1 MYKELVSDYLNE
13 NKGIITAFILITLLT
28 FPIESIAIPELYG
41 RLYNTVSGGKR
52 SDELLRRVG
61 KIILFIIGIWLFI
74 QVFYYIKNWLIGKI
88 LPTYLEFTRRVL
100 FTRIIENYENNYQ
113 DIKISKNINRL
124 FGLTR
129 DMKDVFFY
137 VATCLIPLALT
148 IGIVNIYFYF
158 IDWKIGLVATIAV
171 GIMTIVSYFFS
182 VKIIEVSAV
191 REGKFLDM
199 SERIHDSFENL
210 MNIYINNEKNKELQ
224 KTQTVQT
231 EHTDYYNKQLDLI
244 NNMQISTCVMSVI
257 MFSIIIGI
265 AYYNFSRGIFTSQRF
280 ITVSLVIIYFLG
292 FLININSW
300 TPEQLMNLG
309 ILKNSDEFLNDI
321 LRSKD
326 NKYVKNPK
334 LNGDIVIDN
343 ISYGYGENDP
353 IFSGFS
359 LRIKKN
365 ERVAILGQSGSG
377 KSTLMKILL
386 GLLPLKGGVITINN
400 VPIQN
405 IEPEVLRRHINY
417 INQRTQLLNGTV
429 LENMKYGN
437 TIDDKK
443 LVALVKK
450 YGLDANFQSLE
461 QGLRSDVGNQGKS
474 MSGGMQKIIM
484 NVRGILKKGSVV
496 VFDEPLAG
504 LDAITRVKMI
514 KMIDDMTKNKTLIVI
529 THDKEILRIMN
540 KTINLHDMKKKTAV
554 AVATAEV
561 ATAAERP
568 ALVGMG
574 TPALVPSIME
584 NFF

>member
-13 NKGIITAFILITLLT
+13 NKGIITAFIVITLLT

-61 KIILFIIGIWLFI
+61 KIILFIIGVWLFI
-74 QVFYYIKNWLIGKI
+74 QVFYYIKNWLLGKI

-100 FTRIIENYENNYQ
+100 FTKIIENYENNYQ

-148 IGIVNIYFYF
+148 IGIVNIYLY
-158 IDWKIGLVATIAV
+158 ILDWKIGLVATISIS
-171 GIMTIVSYFFS
+171 IMVIVSYIFS
-182 VKIIEVSAV
+182 VKIIEISAV

-210 MNIYINNEKNKELQ
+210 MNIYLNNEKNKEIE
-224 KTQTVQT
+224 KTQSVQN
-231 EHTDYYNKQLDLI
+231 EHTGYYNKQLDLI

-257 MFSIIIGI
+257 AFALIIGI
-265 AYYNFSRGIFTSQRF
+265 AYYNFAKGIFTSQRF
-280 ITVSLVIIYFLG
+280 ITVSLIVIYFLG

-309 ILKNSDEFLNDI
+309 IVKNSEGFLQDI
-321 LRSKD
+321 LREKK

-334 LNGDIVIDN
+334 LTGDIVVDN
-343 ISYGYGENDP
+343 ITYGYGNNDP

-359 LRIKKN
+359 LRIKNK

-377 KSTLMKILL
+377 KSTLMKIIL
-386 GLLPLKGGVITINN
+386 GLLPLTGGVITINN

-405 IEPEVLRRHINY
+405 IEPDVLRSHINY

-437 TIDDKK
+437 AIDDKK

-450 YGLDANFQSLE
+450 YGLDINFQSLE
-461 QGLRSDVGNQGKS
+461 QGLLSDVGNQGKS

-484 NVRGILKKGSVV
+484 NVRGILKKGNVI

-529 THDKEILRIMN
+529 THDKEILGIMN
-540 KTINLHDMKKKTAV
+540 KTINLHDMKKTIEPHLAV
-554 AVATAEV
+554 MKE
-561 ATAAERP
+561 
-568 ALVGMG
+568 
-574 TPALVPSIME
+574 S
-584 NFF
+584 F

>member
-13 NKGIITAFILITLLT
+13 NKGIITGFILITLLT

-41 RLYNTVSGGKR
+41 RLYNTVSGGKV

-61 KIILFIIGIWLFI
+61 KIILFIICVWLFI

-100 FTRIIENYENNYQ
+100 FTKIIENYENNYQ

-124 FGLTR
+124 FNLTR

-148 IGIVNIYFYF
+148 IGIVNIYLYF
-158 IDWKIGLVATIAV
+158 IDWKIGLIATISVA
-171 GIMTIVSYFFS
+171 IMATVSYFFS
-182 VKIIEVSAV
+182 VKIIEISAI

-210 MNIYINNEKNKELQ
+210 MNIYLNNEKNKELQ
-224 KTQTVQT
+224 KTQSAQN
-231 EHTDYYNKQLDLI
+231 EHTDFYNKQLDLI

-265 AYYNFSRGIFTSQRF
+265 AYYNFSKGIFTPQRF
-280 ITVSLVIIYFLG
+280 ITVSLIIIYFLG

-309 ILKNSDEFLNDI
+309 ILKNSEAFLNDI
-321 LRSKD
+321 LRSKN

-343 ISYGYGENDP
+343 ISYAYGNNQP

-377 KSTLMKILL
+377 KSTLMKLLL
-386 GLLPLKGGVITINN
+386 GLLPLKGGRILINN
-400 VPIQN
+400 VGIQN
-405 IEPEVLRRHINY
+405 IEPEVLRSHINY

-429 LENMKYGN
+429 LDNMKYGN

-443 LVALVKK
+443 LIGLVKK
-450 YGLDANFQSLE
+450 YGLDVNFQSLE
-461 QGLRSDVGNQGKS
+461 QGLMSDVGNQGKS

-484 NVRGILKKGSVV
+484 NVRGILKKGNVI

-514 KMIDDMTKNKTLIVI
+514 KMIDNMTKNKTLIVI
-529 THDKEILRIMN
+529 THDREILRIMN
-540 KTINLHDMKKKTAV
+540 KTINLHDMKKPI
-554 AVATAEV
+554 E
-561 ATAAERP
+561 P
-568 ALVGMG
+568 PMAL
-574 TPALVPSIME
+574 ME
-584 NFF
+584 ESF

>member
-13 NKGIITAFILITLLT
+13 NKGIITGFILITLLT

-41 RLYNTVSGGKR
+41 RLYNTVSGGKATP
-52 SDELLRRVG
+52 ELLRRVG
-61 KIILFIIGIWLFI
+61 KIILFIIGVWLFI

-100 FTRIIENYENNYQ
+100 FTKIIENYENNYQ

-124 FGLTR
+124 FNLTR

-148 IGIVNIYFYF
+148 IGIVNIYLYF
-158 IDWKIGLVATIAV
+158 IDWKIGAIATLAV
-171 GIMTIVSYFFS
+171 GIMATVSYFFS
-182 VKIIEVSAV
+182 VKIIEISAI

-210 MNIYINNEKNKELQ
+210 MNIYLNNEKNKELQ
-224 KTQTVQT
+224 KTQNAQN

-265 AYYNFSRGIFTSQRF
+265 AYYNFAKGIFTPQRF
-280 ITVSLVIIYFLG
+280 ITVSLIIIYFLG

-309 ILKNSDEFLNDI
+309 ILKNSEEFLNDI
-321 LRSKD
+321 LRSKN

-334 LNGDIVIDN
+334 LNGDIIVDN
-343 ISYGYGENDP
+343 ISYSYGGGGGGGDVAEINSQP

-359 LRIKKN
+359 LTIKKN

-377 KSTLMKILL
+377 KSTLMKLLL
-386 GLLPLKGGVITINN
+386 GLLPISGGSITINN
-400 VPIQN
+400 VPIQK
-405 IEPEVLRRHINY
+405 IEPEVLRSHINY

-429 LENMKYGN
+429 LDNMKYGN
-437 TIDDKK
+437 KIDDKK
-443 LVALVKK
+443 LIGLVKK
-450 YGLDANFQSLE
+450 YGLDVNFQNLE
-461 QGLRSDVGNQGKS
+461 KGLMSDVGNQGKS

-484 NVRGILKKGSVV
+484 NVRGILKKGNVII
-496 VFDEPLAG
+496 FDEPLAG
-504 LDAITRVKMI
+504 LDAITRKKMI
-514 KMIDDMTKNKTLIVI
+514 RMIDDMTKNKTLIVI
-529 THDKEILRIMN
+529 THDKEILGIMN
-540 KTINLHDMKKKTAV
+540 KTINLQEIKK
-554 AVATAEV
+554 
-561 ATAAERP
+561 
-568 ALVGMG
+568 
-574 TPALVPSIME
+574 
-584 NFF
+584 

>member
-61 KIILFIIGIWLFI
+61 KIILIIIGVWLFI

-148 IGIVNIYFYF
+148 IGIVNIYLYF
-158 IDWKIGLVATIAV
+158 VDWKIGLVATIAV

-224 KTQTVQT
+224 KTQTVQN
-231 EHTDYYNKQLDLI
+231 EHTEYYNKQLDLI

-265 AYYNFSRGIFTSQRF
+265 AYYNFSKGIFTSQRF
-280 ITVSLVIIYFLG
+280 ITISLVIIYFLG

-321 LRSKD
+321 LRSKN

-343 ISYGYGENDP
+343 ISYAYGENDP

-377 KSTLMKILL
+377 KSTLMKLLL

-405 IEPEVLRRHINY
+405 IEPEVLRSHINY

-429 LENMKYGN
+429 LENTKYGN

-443 LVALVKK
+443 LVEIVKK
-450 YGLDANFQSLE
+450 YGLDTNFKSLE

-484 NVRGILKKGSVV
+484 NIRGILKKGSVV

-504 LDAITRVKMI
+504 LDSITRVKMI
-514 KMIDDMTKNKTLIVI
+514 KMIDDMTKNKTLVVI

-540 KTINLHDMKKKTAV
+540 KTINLHDMKKA
-554 AVATAEV
+554 AVATATV
-561 ATAAERP
+561 AETVVPTP

>member
-61 KIILFIIGIWLFI
+61 KIIMIIIGVWLFI
-74 QVFYYIKNWLIGKI
+74 QVFYYIKNWLLGKI

-124 FGLTR
+124 FNLTR

-148 IGIVNIYFYF
+148 IGIVNIYLY
-158 IDWKIGLVATIAV
+158 ILDWKIGLIATISI
-171 GIMTIVSYFFS
+171 GIMVVVSYFFS
-182 VKIIEVSAV
+182 MKIIEISAI

-210 MNIYINNEKNKELQ
+210 MNIYLNNEKNKELE
-224 KTQTVQT
+224 KTQSVQT
-231 EHTDYYNKQLDLI
+231 EHTDYYNKQLELI
-244 NNMQISTCVMSVI
+244 NNMQISTCVMSVVA
-257 MFSIIIGI
+257 FALIIGI
-265 AYYNFSRGIFTSQRF
+265 AYYNFSKGIFTSQRF
-280 ITVSLVIIYFLG
+280 ITVSLIIIYFLG

-309 ILKNSDEFLNDI
+309 IVKNSEGFLQDI
-321 LRSKD
+321 LKEKK

-334 LNGDIVIDN
+334 LTGDIVVDN
-343 ISYGYGENDP
+343 ITYGYGDNDP

-359 LRIKKN
+359 LRIKNK
-365 ERVAILGQSGSG
+365 ERIAILGQSGSG
-377 KSTLMKILL
+377 KSTLMKLLL
-386 GLLPLKGGVITINN
+386 GLLPLKGGNIFVNDI
-400 VPIQN
+400 PIQN
-405 IEPEVLRRHINY
+405 IEPDVLRSHINY

-443 LVALVKK
+443 LVGIVKK

-484 NVRGILKKGSVV
+484 NVRGILKKGNVV

-529 THDKEILRIMN
+529 THDKEILGIMN
-540 KTINLHDMKKKTAV
+540 KTINLHDMKKKKVEMVPVQA
-554 AVATAEV
+554 
-561 ATAAERP
+561 
-568 ALVGMG
+568 
-574 TPALVPSIME
+574 PSIME

>member
-41 RLYNTVSGGKR
+41 RLYNTVSGGKATP
-52 SDELLRRVG
+52 ELLRRVG
-61 KIILFIIGIWLFI
+61 KIILFIIGVWLFI

-100 FTRIIENYENNYQ
+100 FTKIIENYENNYK

-124 FGLTR
+124 FNLTR

-148 IGIVNIYFYF
+148 IGIVNIYLYF
-158 IDWKIGLVATIAV
+158 IDWKIGLIATISV
-171 GIMTIVSYFFS
+171 GIMAIVSYFFS
-182 VKIIEVSAV
+182 VKIIEISAI

-210 MNIYINNEKNKELQ
+210 MNIYLNNEKNKELQ
-224 KTQTVQT
+224 KTQSAQN

-265 AYYNFSRGIFTSQRF
+265 AYYNFSKGIFTPQRF
-280 ITVSLVIIYFLG
+280 ITVSLIIIYFLG

-309 ILKNSDEFLNDI
+309 ILKNSEEFLNDI
-321 LRSKD
+321 LRSKN

-343 ISYGYGENDP
+343 ISYSYGDGGGGESNNQA

-359 LRIKKN
+359 LTIKKN
-365 ERVAILGQSGSG
+365 ERVAIIGQSGSG
-377 KSTLMKILL
+377 KSTLMKLLL
-386 GLLPLKGGVITINN
+386 GLLPISGGSITINN

-405 IEPEVLRRHINY
+405 IEPEVLRSHINY

-437 TIDDKK
+437 KIDDKK
-443 LVALVKK
+443 LIGIIKK
-450 YGLDANFQSLE
+450 YGLDVNFQNLE
-461 QGLRSDVGNQGKS
+461 RGLMSDVGNQGKS

-484 NVRGILKKGSVV
+484 NVRGILKKGNVIM
-496 VFDEPLAG
+496 FDEPLAG

-540 KTINLHDMKKKTAV
+540 KTINLHDMKKKTELAR
-554 AVATAEV
+554 A
-561 ATAAERP
+561 P
-568 ALVGMG
+568 AQL
-574 TPALVPSIME
+574 PVP
-584 NFF
+584 F

>member
-13 NKGIITAFILITLLT
+13 NKGIITAFILITLFT

-52 SDELLRRVG
+52 SDELLHRVG
-61 KIILFIIGIWLFI
+61 KIILIIIGVWLFI

-100 FTRIIENYENNYQ
+100 FTKIIENYENNYQ

-124 FGLTR
+124 FNLTR
-129 DMKDVFFY
+129 DIKDVFFY
-137 VATCLIPLALT
+137 SATCLIPLALT
-148 IGIVNIYFYF
+148 IGIVNIYLY
-158 IDWKIGLVATIAV
+158 ILDWKIGLVATIAI
-171 GIMTIVSYFFS
+171 GIMVVVSYFFS
-182 VKIIEVSAV
+182 LKIIKVSAI

-199 SERIHDSFENL
+199 SERVHDSFENL
-210 MNIYINNEKNKELQ
+210 MNIYLNNEKNKELE
-224 KTQTVQT
+224 KTQNIQD
-231 EHTDYYNKQLDLI
+231 EHTVYYNKQLDLI

-257 MFSIIIGI
+257 TFAIIIGI
-265 AYYNFSRGIFTSQRF
+265 AYYNFSKGIFTAQRF
-280 ITVSLVIIYFLG
+280 ITVSLIVIYFLG

-309 ILKNSDEFLNDI
+309 ILKNSEGFLRDI
-321 LRSKD
+321 LREKK

-334 LNGDIVIDN
+334 LTGDIVVDN
-343 ISYGYGENDP
+343 ITYSYGDNDP

-359 LRIKKN
+359 LRIKIK

-377 KSTLMKILL
+377 KSTLMKLLL

-405 IEPEVLRRHINY
+405 IEPDVLRSHINY

-443 LVALVKK
+443 LIGLVKK

-484 NVRGILKKGSVV
+484 NIRGILKKGNVV

-514 KMIDDMTKNKTLIVI
+514 KMIDDMTKNKTLVVI

-540 KTINLHDMKKKTAV
+540 KTINLHDMKKK
-554 AVATAEV
+554 
-561 ATAAERP
+561 P
-568 ALVGMG
+568 ALVSV
-574 TPALVPSIME
+574 PAGDGVGAVSLIE
-584 NFF
+584 EFF

>member
-13 NKGIITAFILITLLT
+13 NKGIITGFILITLLT

-41 RLYNTVSGGKR
+41 RLYNTVSGGKV

-61 KIILFIIGIWLFI
+61 KIIIFIIGVWLFI

-100 FTRIIENYENNYQ
+100 FTKIIENYENNYK

-124 FGLTR
+124 FNLTR

-148 IGIVNIYFYF
+148 IGIVNIYLYF
-158 IDWKIGLVATIAV
+158 IDWKIGLIATISV
-171 GIMTIVSYFFS
+171 SIMAIVSYFFS
-182 VKIIEVSAV
+182 VKIIEISAI

-210 MNIYINNEKNKELQ
+210 MNIYLNNEKNKELQ
-224 KTQTVQT
+224 KTQNAQN

-265 AYYNFSRGIFTSQRF
+265 AYYNFAKGIFTSQRF
-280 ITVSLVIIYFLG
+280 ITVSLIVIYFLG

-309 ILKNSDEFLNDI
+309 ILKNSEEFLNDI
-321 LRSKD
+321 LRSKN

-343 ISYGYGENDP
+343 ISYSYGSGGGGESNNQA

-359 LRIKKN
+359 LTIKKN
-365 ERVAILGQSGSG
+365 ERVAIIGQSGSG
-377 KSTLMKILL
+377 KSTLMKLLL
-386 GLLPLKGGVITINN
+386 GLLPISGGSITINN

-405 IEPEVLRRHINY
+405 IEPEVLRSHINY

-437 TIDDKK
+437 KIDDKK
-443 LVALVKK
+443 LIGIVKK
-450 YGLDANFQSLE
+450 YGLDVNFQNLE
-461 QGLRSDVGNQGKS
+461 RGLMSDVGNQGKS

-484 NVRGILKKGSVV
+484 NVRGILKKGNVIM
-496 VFDEPLAG
+496 FDEPLAG

-540 KTINLHDMKKKTAV
+540 KTINLHDMKKKTELAR
-554 AVATAEV
+554 A
-561 ATAAERP
+561 P
-568 ALVGMG
+568 AQL
-574 TPALVPSIME
+574 PVP
-584 NFF
+584 F

>member
-13 NKGIITAFILITLLT
+13 NKGIVTAFILITLLT

-61 KIILFIIGIWLFI
+61 KIILIIIGVWLFI
-74 QVFYYIKNWLIGKI
+74 QVFYYIKNWIIGKI

-148 IGIVNIYFYF
+148 IGIVNIYLYF
-158 IDWKIGLVATIAV
+158 VDWKIGLVATIAV

-224 KTQTVQT
+224 KTQTVQN
-231 EHTDYYNKQLDLI
+231 EHTEYYNKQLDLI

-265 AYYNFSRGIFTSQRF
+265 AYYNFSKGIFTSQRF
-280 ITVSLVIIYFLG
+280 ITISLVIIYFLG

-321 LRSKD
+321 LRSKN

-343 ISYGYGENDP
+343 ISYSYGENDP

-377 KSTLMKILL
+377 KSTLMKLLL
-386 GLLPLKGGVITINN
+386 GLLPLKGGRILINDI
-400 VPIQN
+400 PIQN

-443 LVALVKK
+443 LVGIVKK

-504 LDAITRVKMI
+504 LDGITRVKMI
-514 KMIDDMTKNKTLIVI
+514 KMIDDMTKNKTLVVI

-540 KTINLHDMKKKTAV
+540 KTINLHDMKKAAATAV
-554 AVATAEV
+554 AAT
-561 ATAAERP
+561 P
-568 ALVGMG
+568 PLVGMG

>member
-61 KIILFIIGIWLFI
+61 KIILIIIGVWLFI

-148 IGIVNIYFYF
+148 IGIVNIYLYF
-158 IDWKIGLVATIAV
+158 VDWKIGLVATIAV

-224 KTQTVQT
+224 KTQTVQN
-231 EHTDYYNKQLDLI
+231 EHTEYYNKQLDLI

-265 AYYNFSRGIFTSQRF
+265 AYYNFSKGIFTSQRF
-280 ITVSLVIIYFLG
+280 ITISLVIIYFLG

-321 LRSKD
+321 LRSKN

-343 ISYGYGENDP
+343 ISYAYGENDP

-377 KSTLMKILL
+377 KSTLMKLLL

-405 IEPEVLRRHINY
+405 IEPEVLRSHINY

-443 LVALVKK
+443 LVEIVKK
-450 YGLDANFQSLE
+450 YGLDTNFKSLE

-484 NVRGILKKGSVV
+484 NIRGILKKGSVV

-504 LDAITRVKMI
+504 LDSITRVKMI
-514 KMIDDMTKNKTLIVI
+514 KMIDDMTKNKTLVVI

-540 KTINLHDMKKKTAV
+540 KTINLHDMKKA
-554 AVATAEV
+554 AVATATV
-561 ATAAERP
+561 AETVVPTP

>member
-61 KIILFIIGIWLFI
+61 KIIMIIIGVWLFI
-74 QVFYYIKNWLIGKI
+74 QVFYYIKNWLLGKI

-124 FGLTR
+124 FNLTR

-148 IGIVNIYFYF
+148 IGIVNIYLY
-158 IDWKIGLVATIAV
+158 ILDWKIGLIATISI
-171 GIMTIVSYFFS
+171 GIMVVVSYFFS
-182 VKIIEVSAV
+182 MKIIEISAI

-210 MNIYINNEKNKELQ
+210 MNIYLNNEKNKELE
-224 KTQTVQT
+224 KTQSVQT
-231 EHTDYYNKQLDLI
+231 EHTDYYNKQLELI
-244 NNMQISTCVMSVI
+244 NNMQISTCVMSVVA
-257 MFSIIIGI
+257 FALIIGI
-265 AYYNFSRGIFTSQRF
+265 AYYNFSKGIFTSQRF
-280 ITVSLVIIYFLG
+280 ITVSLIIIYFLG

-309 ILKNSDEFLNDI
+309 IVKNSDGFLRDI
-321 LRSKD
+321 LKEKK

-343 ISYGYGENDP
+343 ITYGYGDNDP

-377 KSTLMKILL
+377 KSTLMKLLL
-386 GLLPLKGGVITINN
+386 GLLPLKGGNIFVNDI
-400 VPIQN
+400 PIQN
-405 IEPEVLRRHINY
+405 IEPDVLRSHINY

-443 LVALVKK
+443 LVGIVKK

-484 NVRGILKKGSVV
+484 NVRGILKKGNVV

-529 THDKEILRIMN
+529 THDKEILGIMN
-540 KTINLHDMKKKTAV
+540 KTINLHDMKKKKVEMVPVQA
-554 AVATAEV
+554 
-561 ATAAERP
+561 
-568 ALVGMG
+568 
-574 TPALVPSIME
+574 PSIME

>member
-13 NKGIITAFILITLLT
+13 NKGIITAFILITLFT

-41 RLYNTVSGGKR
+41 CLYNTVSGGKR

-61 KIILFIIGIWLFI
+61 KIILIIIGVWLFI

-100 FTRIIENYENNYQ
+100 FTKIIENYENNYQ

-137 VATCLIPLALT
+137 GATCLIPLGLT
-148 IGIVNIYFYF
+148 IGIVNIYLY
-158 IDWKIGLVATIAV
+158 ILDWKIGLVATIAIS
-171 GIMTIVSYFFS
+171 IMVIVSYFFS
-182 VKIIEVSAV
+182 VKIIEISAV

-199 SERIHDSFENL
+199 SERVHDSFENL
-210 MNIYINNEKNKELQ
+210 MNIYLNNEKNKELE
-224 KTQTVQT
+224 KTQNIQT

-257 MFSIIIGI
+257 TFALIIGI
-265 AYYNFSRGIFTSQRF
+265 AYYNFSKGIFTSQRF
-280 ITVSLVIIYFLG
+280 ITVSLIVIYFLG

-309 ILKNSDEFLNDI
+309 ILKNSEEFLQDI
-321 LRSKD
+321 LRVKK

-334 LNGDIVIDN
+334 LTGDIVVDN
-343 ISYGYGENDP
+343 ITYGYGDNEP

-359 LRIKKN
+359 LRIKNK

-377 KSTLMKILL
+377 KSTLMKIIL

-405 IEPEVLRRHINY
+405 IEPDVLRSHINY

-429 LENMKYGN
+429 LDNMKYGN
-437 TIDDKK
+437 KIDDKK
-443 LVALVKK
+443 LVGLIKK
-450 YGLDANFQSLE
+450 HGLDANFQSLE
-461 QGLRSDVGNQGKS
+461 QGLWSDVGNQGKS

-484 NVRGILKKGSVV
+484 NVRGILKKGNVI

-529 THDKEILRIMN
+529 THDKEILGIMN
-540 KTINLHDMKKKTAV
+540 KTINLHDMKKKPV
-554 AVATAEV
+554 
-561 ATAAERP
+561 
-568 ALVGMG
+568 LIS
-574 TPALVPSIME
+574 VPSGAGVGAASLIE
-584 NFF
+584 DFF

>member
-1 MYKELVSDYLNE
+1 MYKELVSDYLNQ

-41 RLYNTVSGGKR
+41 RLYNTVSGGKL
-52 SDELLRRVG
+52 SNELLHRVG
-61 KIILFIIGIWLFI
+61 KIIMIIIGVWLFI
-74 QVFYYIKNWLIGKI
+74 QVFYYIKNWLLGKI

-100 FTRIIENYENNYQ
+100 FTKIIENYENNYQ

-124 FGLTR
+124 FNLTR
-129 DMKDVFFY
+129 DIKDVFFY
-137 VATCLIPLALT
+137 GATCLIPLALT
-148 IGIVNIYFYF
+148 IGIVNIYLY
-158 IDWKIGLVATIAV
+158 ILDWKIGLVATIAI
-171 GIMTIVSYFFS
+171 GIMVIVSYFFS
-182 VKIIEVSAV
+182 LKIIEVSAV

-199 SERIHDSFENL
+199 SERVHDSFENL
-210 MNIYINNEKNKELQ
+210 MNIYLNNEKNKELE
-224 KTQTVQT
+224 KTQNIQD
-231 EHTDYYNKQLDLI
+231 EHTVYYNKQLDLI

-257 MFSIIIGI
+257 TFSIIIGI
-265 AYYNFSRGIFTSQRF
+265 SYYNLCKKIFTPQRF
-280 ITVSLVIIYFLG
+280 ITVSLIIIYFLG

-309 ILKNSDEFLNDI
+309 ILKNSEGFLQDI
-321 LRSKD
+321 LREKK

-334 LNGDIVIDN
+334 LMGDIVVDN
-343 ISYGYGENDP
+343 ISYGYGDNDP

-359 LRIKKN
+359 LRIKNK

-377 KSTLMKILL
+377 KSTLMKLLL

-405 IEPEVLRRHINY
+405 IEPDVLRSHINY

-450 YGLDANFQSLE
+450 YGLDSNFQSLE
-461 QGLRSDVGNQGKS
+461 NGLQSDVGNQGKS

-484 NVRGILKKGSVV
+484 NIRGILKKGNVI

-514 KMIDDMTKNKTLIVI
+514 KMIDDMTKNKTLVVI
-529 THDKEILRIMN
+529 THDTEILGIMN
-540 KTINLHDMKKKTAV
+540 KTINLHDMKKK
-554 AVATAEV
+554 
-561 ATAAERP
+561 P
-568 ALVGMG
+568 ALVSVPAGAG
-574 TPALVPSIME
+574 TRVGTGAKPSLIE
-584 NFF
+584 DFF

>member
-61 KIILFIIGIWLFI
+61 KIIIFIIGVWLFI

-148 IGIVNIYFYF
+148 IGIVNIYLYF
-158 IDWKIGLVATIAV
+158 VDWKIGLVATIAV

-224 KTQTVQT
+224 KTQTVQN
-231 EHTDYYNKQLDLI
+231 EHTDFYNKQLDLI

-265 AYYNFSRGIFTSQRF
+265 AYYNFSKGIFTSQRF
-280 ITVSLVIIYFLG
+280 ITISLVIIYFLG

-321 LRSKD
+321 LRSKN

-343 ISYGYGENDP
+343 ISYSYGENDP

-377 KSTLMKILL
+377 KSTLMKLLL
-386 GLLPLKGGVITINN
+386 GLLPLKGGAITINN

-405 IEPEVLRRHINY
+405 IEPEVLRSHINY

-443 LVALVKK
+443 LVGIVKK
-450 YGLDANFQSLE
+450 YGLDTNFQSLE

-484 NVRGILKKGSVV
+484 NIRGILKKGSVV

-504 LDAITRVKMI
+504 LDSITRVKMI

-540 KTINLHDMKKKTAV
+540 KTINLHDMKKA
-554 AVATAEV
+554 AVAT
-561 ATAAERP
+561 P

>member
-61 KIILFIIGIWLFI
+61 KIIMIIIGVWLFI

-100 FTRIIENYENNYQ
+100 FTKIIENYENNYQ

-124 FGLTR
+124 FNLTR

-137 VATCLIPLALT
+137 AATCLIPLALT
-148 IGIVNIYFYF
+148 IGIVNIYLY
-158 IDWKIGLVATIAV
+158 ILDWKIGLVATIAIA
-171 GIMTIVSYFFS
+171 IMAVVSYFFS
-182 VKIIEVSAV
+182 VKIIEISAI

-210 MNIYINNEKNKELQ
+210 MNIYINNEKNKELE
-224 KTQTVQT
+224 KTQNIQN
-231 EHTDYYNKQLDLI
+231 EHTGYYNQQLDLI

-257 MFSIIIGI
+257 TFAIIIGI
-265 AYYNFSRGIFTSQRF
+265 AYYNFSKGIFTPQRF
-280 ITVSLVIIYFLG
+280 ITVSLIIIYFLG

-309 ILKNSDEFLNDI
+309 IIKNSEEFLQDI
-321 LRSKD
+321 LQEKK

-343 ISYGYGENDP
+343 ISYAYGDNQP

-365 ERVAILGQSGSG
+365 ERVAIVGQSGSG

-386 GLLPLKGGVITINN
+386 GLLPVKGGKILINN

-405 IEPEVLRRHINY
+405 IEPDILRSHINY

-429 LENMKYGN
+429 LDNMKYGN
-437 TIDDKK
+437 KIDDKK
-443 LVALVKK
+443 LVGLVKK
-450 YGLDANFQSLE
+450 YGLDVNFKSLE
-461 QGLRSDVGNQGKS
+461 NGLMSDVGNQGKS

-484 NVRGILKKGSVV
+484 NVRGILKKGNVI

-504 LDAITRVKMI
+504 LDAITRQKMI

-540 KTINLHDMKKKTAV
+540 KTINLHDMKKKSSA
-554 AVATAEV
+554 
-561 ATAAERP
+561 P
-568 ALVGMG
+568 DFSL
-574 TPALVPSIME
+574 ME
-584 NFF
+584 ESF

>member
-61 KIILFIIGIWLFI
+61 KIILIIIGVWLFI

-148 IGIVNIYFYF
+148 IGIVNIYLYF
-158 IDWKIGLVATIAV
+158 VDWKIGLVATIAV

-224 KTQTVQT
+224 KTQTVQN
-231 EHTDYYNKQLDLI
+231 EHTEYYNKQLDLI

-265 AYYNFSRGIFTSQRF
+265 AYYNFSKGIFTSQRF
-280 ITVSLVIIYFLG
+280 ITISLVIIYFLG

-321 LRSKD
+321 LRSKN

-343 ISYGYGENDP
+343 ISYAYGENDP

-377 KSTLMKILL
+377 KSTLMKLLL

-405 IEPEVLRRHINY
+405 IEPEVLRSHINY

-443 LVALVKK
+443 LVGIVKK
-450 YGLDANFQSLE
+450 YGLDVNFQSLE

-484 NVRGILKKGSVV
+484 NIRGILKKGSVV

-504 LDAITRVKMI
+504 LDAMTRVKMI
-514 KMIDDMTKNKTLIVI
+514 KMIDDMTKNKTLVVI

-540 KTINLHDMKKKTAV
+540 KTINLHDMKKA
-554 AVATAEV
+554 AVATATV
-561 ATAAERP
+561 AETVVPTP

>member
-13 NKGIITAFILITLLT
+13 NKGIITAFIVITLLT

-61 KIILFIIGIWLFI
+61 KIILFIIGVWLFI
-74 QVFYYIKNWLIGKI
+74 QVFYYIKNWLLGKI

-100 FTRIIENYENNYQ
+100 FTKIIENYENNYQ

-148 IGIVNIYFYF
+148 IGIVNIYLY
-158 IDWKIGLVATIAV
+158 ILDWKIGLVATISIS
-171 GIMTIVSYFFS
+171 IMVIVSYIFS
-182 VKIIEVSAV
+182 VKIIEISAV

-210 MNIYINNEKNKELQ
+210 MNIYLNNEKNKEIE
-224 KTQTVQT
+224 KTQSVQN
-231 EHTDYYNKQLDLI
+231 EHTGYYNKQLDLI

-257 MFSIIIGI
+257 AFALIIGI
-265 AYYNFSRGIFTSQRF
+265 AYYNFAKGIFTSQRF
-280 ITVSLVIIYFLG
+280 ITVSLIVIYFLG

-309 ILKNSDEFLNDI
+309 IVKNSEGFLQDI
-321 LRSKD
+321 LRVKK

-334 LNGDIVIDN
+334 LTGDIVVDN
-343 ISYGYGENDP
+343 ITYGYGNNDP

-359 LRIKKN
+359 LRIKNK

-377 KSTLMKILL
+377 KSTLMKIIL

-405 IEPEVLRRHINY
+405 IEPDVLRSHINY

-437 TIDDKK
+437 AIDDKK

-450 YGLDANFQSLE
+450 YGLDINFQSLE
-461 QGLRSDVGNQGKS
+461 QGLLSDVGNQGKS

-484 NVRGILKKGSVV
+484 NVRGILKKGNVI

-529 THDKEILRIMN
+529 THDKEILGIMN
-540 KTINLHDMKKKTAV
+540 KTINLHDMKKK
-554 AVATAEV
+554 
-561 ATAAERP
+561 P
-568 ALVGMG
+568 ALISVPAGAGVGVG
-574 TPALVPSIME
+574 VGAASLIE
-584 NFF
+584 DFF

>member
-61 KIILFIIGIWLFI
+61 KIIMIIIGVWLFI
-74 QVFYYIKNWLIGKI
+74 QVFYYIKNWLLGKI

-124 FGLTR
+124 FNLTR

-148 IGIVNIYFYF
+148 IGIVNIYLY
-158 IDWKIGLVATIAV
+158 ILDWKIGLIATISI
-171 GIMTIVSYFFS
+171 GIMVVVSYFFS
-182 VKIIEVSAV
+182 MKIIEISAI

-210 MNIYINNEKNKELQ
+210 MNIYLNNEKNKELE
-224 KTQTVQT
+224 KTQSVQT
-231 EHTDYYNKQLDLI
+231 EHTDYYNKQLELI
-244 NNMQISTCVMSVI
+244 NNMQISTCVMSVVA
-257 MFSIIIGI
+257 FALIIGI
-265 AYYNFSRGIFTSQRF
+265 AYYNFSKGIFTSQRF
-280 ITVSLVIIYFLG
+280 ITVSLIIIYFLG

-309 ILKNSDEFLNDI
+309 IVKNSDGFLRDI
-321 LRSKD
+321 LKEKK

-343 ISYGYGENDP
+343 ITYGYGDNDP

-359 LRIKKN
+359 LRIKNK
-365 ERVAILGQSGSG
+365 ERIAILGQSGSG
-377 KSTLMKILL
+377 KSTLMKLLL
-386 GLLPLKGGVITINN
+386 GLLPLKGGNIFVNDI
-400 VPIQN
+400 PIQN
-405 IEPEVLRRHINY
+405 IEPDVLRSHINY

-443 LVALVKK
+443 LVGIVKK

-484 NVRGILKKGSVV
+484 NVRGILKKGNVV

-529 THDKEILRIMN
+529 THDKEILGIMN
-540 KTINLHDMKKKTAV
+540 KTINLHDMKKKKVEMVPVQA
-554 AVATAEV
+554 
-561 ATAAERP
+561 
-568 ALVGMG
+568 
-574 TPALVPSIME
+574 PSIME

>member
-61 KIILFIIGIWLFI
+61 KIILIIIGVWLFI

-148 IGIVNIYFYF
+148 IGIVNIYLYF
-158 IDWKIGLVATIAV
+158 VDWKIGLVATIAV

-224 KTQTVQT
+224 KTQTVQN
-231 EHTDYYNKQLDLI
+231 EHTEYYNKQLDLI

-265 AYYNFSRGIFTSQRF
+265 AYYNFSKGIFTSQRF
-280 ITVSLVIIYFLG
+280 ITISLVIIYFLG

-321 LRSKD
+321 LRSKN

-343 ISYGYGENDP
+343 ISYAYGENDP

-377 KSTLMKILL
+377 KSTLMKLLL

-405 IEPEVLRRHINY
+405 IEPEVLRSHINY

-443 LVALVKK
+443 LVGIVKK
-450 YGLDANFQSLE
+450 YGLDTNFKSLE

-484 NVRGILKKGSVV
+484 NIRGILKKGSVV

-514 KMIDDMTKNKTLIVI
+514 KMIDDMTKNKPLVVI

-540 KTINLHDMKKKTAV
+540 KTINLHDMKKAAAV
-554 AVATAEV
+554 AET
-561 ATAAERP
+561 P

>member
-13 NKGIITAFILITLLT
+13 NKGIITGFILITLLT

-41 RLYNTVSGGKR
+41 RLYNTVSGGKV

-61 KIILFIIGIWLFI
+61 KIILFIIGVWLFI

-100 FTRIIENYENNYQ
+100 FTKIIENYENNYK

-124 FGLTR
+124 FNLTR

-148 IGIVNIYFYF
+148 IGIVNIYLYF
-158 IDWKIGLVATIAV
+158 IDWKIGLIATISVA
-171 GIMTIVSYFFS
+171 IMATVSYFFS
-182 VKIIEVSAV
+182 VKIIEISAI

-210 MNIYINNEKNKELQ
+210 MNIYLNNEKNKELQ
-224 KTQTVQT
+224 KTQSAQN
-231 EHTDYYNKQLDLI
+231 EHTDFYNKQLDLI

-265 AYYNFSRGIFTSQRF
+265 AYYNFSKGIFTPQQF
-280 ITVSLVIIYFLG
+280 ITVSLIIIYFLG

-309 ILKNSDEFLNDI
+309 ILKNSEEFLNDI
-321 LRSKD
+321 LRSKN

-334 LNGDIVIDN
+334 LNGDIVVDN
-343 ISYGYGENDP
+343 ISYSYGDGGGGGDVVESNNQA

-359 LRIKKN
+359 LTIKKN
-365 ERVAILGQSGSG
+365 ERVAIIGQSGSG
-377 KSTLMKILL
+377 KSTLMKLLL
-386 GLLPLKGGVITINN
+386 GLLPISGGSITINN

-405 IEPEVLRRHINY
+405 IEPEVLRSHINY

-437 TIDDKK
+437 KIDDKK
-443 LVALVKK
+443 LIGVVKK
-450 YGLDANFQSLE
+450 YGLDVNFKNLE
-461 QGLRSDVGNQGKS
+461 RGLMSDVGNQGKS

-484 NVRGILKKGSVV
+484 NVRGILKKGNVI

-504 LDAITRVKMI
+504 LDAITRMKMI

-529 THDKEILRIMN
+529 THDKEILQIMN
-540 KTINLHDMKKKTAV
+540 KTINLHDMKKKSELAR
-554 AVATAEV
+554 A
-561 ATAAERP
+561 P
-568 ALVGMG
+568 AQL
-574 TPALVPSIME
+574 PVP
-584 NFF
+584 F

>member
-13 NKGIITAFILITLLT
+13 NKRIITAFILITLFT

-61 KIILFIIGIWLFI
+61 KIILIIIGVWLFI

-100 FTRIIENYENNYQ
+100 FTKIIENYENNYQ

-137 VATCLIPLALT
+137 GATCLIPLGLT
-148 IGIVNIYFYF
+148 IGIVNIYLY
-158 IDWKIGLVATIAV
+158 ILDWKIGLVATIAIS
-171 GIMTIVSYFFS
+171 IMVIVSYFFS
-182 VKIIEVSAV
+182 VKIIEISAV

-199 SERIHDSFENL
+199 SERVHDSFENL
-210 MNIYINNEKNKELQ
+210 MNIYLNNEKNKELE
-224 KTQTVQT
+224 KTQNIQT

-257 MFSIIIGI
+257 AFALIIGI
-265 AYYNFSRGIFTSQRF
+265 AYYNFSKGIFTSQRF
-280 ITVSLVIIYFLG
+280 ITVSLIVIYFLG

-309 ILKNSDEFLNDI
+309 ILKNSEEFLQDI
-321 LRSKD
+321 LRVKK

-334 LNGDIVIDN
+334 LTGDIVVDN
-343 ISYGYGENDP
+343 ITYGYGDNEP

-359 LRIKKN
+359 LRIKNK

-377 KSTLMKILL
+377 KSTLMKIIL

-405 IEPEVLRRHINY
+405 IEPDVLRSHINY

-429 LENMKYGN
+429 LDNMKYGN
-437 TIDDKK
+437 KIDDKK
-443 LVALVKK
+443 LVGLVKK

-461 QGLRSDVGNQGKS
+461 QGLWSDVGNQGKS

-484 NVRGILKKGSVV
+484 NVRGILKKGNVI

-504 LDAITRVKMI
+504 LDDITRVKMI

-529 THDKEILRIMN
+529 THDKEILGIMN
-540 KTINLHDMKKKTAV
+540 KTINLHDMKKKPVLISVPTGAGV
-554 AVATAEV
+554 G
-561 ATAAERP
+561 AAS
-568 ALVGMG
+568 L
-574 TPALVPSIME
+574 IE

>member
-41 RLYNTVSGGKR
+41 RLYNTVSGGKV
-52 SDELLRRVG
+52 SDQLLRRVG
-61 KIILFIIGIWLFI
+61 KIILFIIGVWLFI

-100 FTRIIENYENNYQ
+100 FTKIIENYENNYQ

-124 FGLTR
+124 FNLTR

-137 VATCLIPLALT
+137 VATCIIPLALT
-148 IGIVNIYFYF
+148 IGIVNIYLYF
-158 IDWKIGLVATIAV
+158 IDWKIGLIATISVA
-171 GIMTIVSYFFS
+171 IMAIVSYFFS
-182 VKIIEVSAV
+182 VKIIEISAI

-210 MNIYINNEKNKELQ
+210 MNIYLNNEKNKELQ
-224 KTQTVQT
+224 KTQNAQN

-265 AYYNFSRGIFTSQRF
+265 AYYNFSKGIFTPQRF
-280 ITVSLVIIYFLG
+280 ITVSLIIIYFLG

-309 ILKNSDEFLNDI
+309 ILKNSEEFLNDI
-321 LRSKD
+321 LRSKN

-343 ISYGYGENDP
+343 ISYAYGDNQP

-359 LRIKKN
+359 LKIKKN

-377 KSTLMKILL
+377 KSTLMKLLL
-386 GLLPLKGGVITINN
+386 GLLPLKGGRILINN
-400 VPIQN
+400 IGIQN
-405 IEPEVLRRHINY
+405 IEPEVLRNHINY
-417 INQRTQLLNGTV
+417 INQRTQLLNGTI
-429 LENMKYGN
+429 LDNMKYGN

-443 LVALVKK
+443 LIGLVKK
-450 YGLDANFQSLE
+450 YGLDVNFQSLE
-461 QGLRSDVGNQGKS
+461 LGLMSDVGNQGKS

-484 NVRGILKKGSVV
+484 NVRGILKKGNVI

-529 THDKEILRIMN
+529 THEREILGIMN
-540 KTINLHDMKKKTAV
+540 KTINLHDMKKAI
-554 AVATAEV
+554 E
-561 ATAAERP
+561 P
-568 ALVGMG
+568 PLAL
-574 TPALVPSIME
+574 ME
-584 NFF
+584 ESF

>member
-13 NKGIITAFILITLLT
+13 NKGIITAFIVITLLT

-61 KIILFIIGIWLFI
+61 KIILFIIGVWLFI
-74 QVFYYIKNWLIGKI
+74 QVFYYIKNWLLGKI

-100 FTRIIENYENNYQ
+100 FTKIIENYENNYQ

-148 IGIVNIYFYF
+148 IGIVNIYLY
-158 IDWKIGLVATIAV
+158 ILDWKIGIVATISIS
-171 GIMTIVSYFFS
+171 IMVIVSYIFS
-182 VKIIEVSAV
+182 VKIIEISAV

-210 MNIYINNEKNKELQ
+210 MNIYLNNEKNKEIE
-224 KTQTVQT
+224 KTQSIQT
-231 EHTDYYNKQLDLI
+231 EHTEYYNKQLDLI

-257 MFSIIIGI
+257 AFALIIGI
-265 AYYNFSRGIFTSQRF
+265 AYYNFAKGIFTSQRF
-280 ITVSLVIIYFLG
+280 ITVSLIVIYFLG

-309 ILKNSDEFLNDI
+309 IVKNSEGFLQDI
-321 LRSKD
+321 LRVKK

-334 LNGDIVIDN
+334 LTGDIVVDN
-343 ISYGYGENDP
+343 ITYSYGDNEP

-359 LRIKKN
+359 LRIKNK

-377 KSTLMKILL
+377 KSTLMKIIL

-405 IEPEVLRRHINY
+405 IEPDVLRSHINY

-437 TIDDKK
+437 AIDDKK

-450 YGLDANFQSLE
+450 YGLDINFQSLE
-461 QGLRSDVGNQGKS
+461 QGLLSDVGNQGKS

-484 NVRGILKKGSVV
+484 NVRGILKKGNVI

-529 THDKEILRIMN
+529 THDKEILGIMN
-540 KTINLHDMKKKTAV
+540 KTINLHDMKKK
-554 AVATAEV
+554 
-561 ATAAERP
+561 P
-568 ALVGMG
+568 ALISVPAGAGVGVG
-574 TPALVPSIME
+574 VGAASLIE
-584 NFF
+584 DFF

>member
-41 RLYNTVSGGKR
+41 RLYNTVSGGKV
-52 SDELLRRVG
+52 SDDLLRRVG
-61 KIILFIIGIWLFI
+61 KIILFIIGVWLFI
-74 QVFYYIKNWLIGKI
+74 QVFYYIKNLLIGKI

-148 IGIVNIYFYF
+148 IGIVNIYLYF
-158 IDWKIGLVATIAV
+158 VDWKIGAVATLAV
-171 GIMTIVSYFFS
+171 GIMATVSYFFS
-182 VKIIEVSAV
+182 VKIIEISAI

-224 KTQTVQT
+224 KTQNVQN
-231 EHTDYYNKQLDLI
+231 EHTEFYNKQLDLI

-265 AYYNFSRGIFTSQRF
+265 AYYNFSKGIFTPQRF
-280 ITVSLVIIYFLG
+280 ITVSLIIIYFLG

-309 ILKNSDEFLNDI
+309 ILKNSEEFLNDI
-321 LRSKD
+321 LRSKN

-343 ISYGYGENDP
+343 ISYSYSDSGGGAGGESNNQA

-359 LRIKKN
+359 LTIKKN

-377 KSTLMKILL
+377 KSTLMKLLL
-386 GLLPLKGGVITINN
+386 GLLPISGGSITINN

-405 IEPEVLRRHINY
+405 IEPEVLRNHINY

-429 LENMKYGN
+429 LDNMKYGN
-437 TIDDKK
+437 KIDDKK
-443 LVALVKK
+443 LVGLVKK
-450 YGLDANFQSLE
+450 YGLDVNFKNLE
-461 QGLRSDVGNQGKS
+461 KGLMSDVGNQGKS

-484 NVRGILKKGSVV
+484 NVRGILKKGSVII
-496 VFDEPLAG
+496 FDEPLAG

-540 KTINLHDMKKKTAV
+540 KTINLHDMKK
-554 AVATAEV
+554 
-561 ATAAERP
+561 
-568 ALVGMG
+568 
-574 TPALVPSIME
+574 
-584 NFF
+584 

>member
-61 KIILFIIGIWLFI
+61 KIIMIIIGVWLFI
-74 QVFYYIKNWLIGKI
+74 QVFYYIKNWLLGKI
-88 LPTYLEFTRRVL
+88 LPTYLEFTRRIL
-100 FTRIIENYENNYQ
+100 FTKIIENYENNYQ

-148 IGIVNIYFYF
+148 IGIVNIYLY
-158 IDWKIGLVATIAV
+158 ILDWKIGLVATISIS
-171 GIMTIVSYFFS
+171 IMVIVSYFFS
-182 VKIIEVSAV
+182 MKIIEISAV

-210 MNIYINNEKNKELQ
+210 MNIYLNNEKNKEIE
-224 KTQTVQT
+224 KTQSIQN
-231 EHTDYYNKQLDLI
+231 EHTEYYNKQLDLI

-257 MFSIIIGI
+257 AFALIIGI
-265 AYYNFSRGIFTSQRF
+265 AYYNFSKGIFTSQRF
-280 ITVSLVIIYFLG
+280 ITVSLIVIYFLG

-309 ILKNSDEFLNDI
+309 IVKNSEGFLQDI
-321 LRSKD
+321 LRVKK

-334 LNGDIVIDN
+334 LTGDIVVDN
-343 ISYGYGENDP
+343 ITYGYGDNEP

-359 LRIKKN
+359 LRIKNK

-377 KSTLMKILL
+377 KSTLMKIIL

-405 IEPEVLRRHINY
+405 IEPDVLRSHINY

-429 LENMKYGN
+429 LDNMKYGN
-437 TIDDKK
+437 AIDDKK

-484 NVRGILKKGSVV
+484 NIRGILKKGSVV

-529 THDKEILRIMN
+529 THDKEILGIMN
-540 KTINLHDMKKKTAV
+540 KTINLHDMKKK
-554 AVATAEV
+554 
-561 ATAAERP
+561 P
-568 ALVGMG
+568 ALISVSAGAGAGAG
-574 TPALVPSIME
+574 TSLIE